1 MKLFQGPLCTPYTHV
16 LCGIERYSI
25 VVCHPIKRTNQ
36 IFCGSPD
43 DNETYINTI
52 QQTASCSCYRGRTLF
67 TDFPFQKKR
76 PTPVQNGVKV
86 FLKLCYIFEK
96 FRYSRKP
103 QKLEKK
109 NPNLLLLLL
118 QRKESI
124 HQPNVQPHIS
134 DIGGNFPCFFPQFFW
149 LKVS

>member
-1 MKLFQGPLCTPYTHV
+1 MKLSQGPLCTPYTHV

-96 FRYSRKP
+96 FRYSGKP
-103 QKLEKK
+103 QHTVILTDQTLKK
-109 NPNLLLLLL
+109 WGLSNSAF
-118 QRKESI
+118 QHCQEF
-124 HQPNVQPHIS
+124 IS
-134 DIGGNFPCFFPQFFW
+134 T
-149 LKVS
+149 